1 MNTKKLQLSFALA
14 LGLTLAAVLL
24 LGAGRQSEAASP
36 AQPISNL
43 QSPIS
48 NPPSLRL
55 GSGQATGGPDGFGY
69 VYTDSLA
76 DAGLYNWVDIAASG
90 TAINFVN
97 TDTGYEDLNLPS
109 SFTFYGESH
118 TKVYVTTNG
127 YATFRYIH
135 ASDIVTQCLPADR
148 QPPDTLAAFCTDLDV
163 GNTVYYSTTS
173 VYNGHETF
181 IVQYDNVTH
190 TVSGLTA
197 TFQIILDFTD
207 DSITY
212 QYLSAPT
219 SSTMTTTIGIIG
231 YATNREDYM
240 TYCRGTEDCP
250 PQSEMAV
257 RFSLPSRP
265 VLDLTITPSDDFPE
279 WGDTVTY
286 TIVMNNT
293 GGAAANGAVM
303 TNALPTG
310 LDCMTSTLQASGG
323 TPTYLDAG
331 RTVRWDGD
339 LAVSGTVTVTY
350 AAALNTGDYIYNTA
364 VVTHPRALED
374 AGATS
379 SPADEW
385 SDPEPLAAPREFDE
399 ELGGWRHIAVDSND
413 VPHVAYAGAGLYYA
427 TLSGTVWLSETVPG
441 TVASLELA
449 ALVLDDQ
456 DHARIAFYGD
466 DHLWLARQVSTTG
479 ELTWT
484 VEEIADIT
492 SSWQLGLL
500 DLQQGSDGSLHLVYY
515 YDYALYYTAYS
526 DTVWLTPTLVIADGA
541 CDLDDG
547 YSLAL
552 DQNDVPHVAC
562 TYDDSS
568 PRQVRLYTYTAA
580 APWTA
585 YAVVSSGTDFYR
597 YPSLAYD
604 GSTPHLSFFRG
615 NTALYHAQPG
625 GSWDTTLVE
634 DVGAPYLRQSTAL
647 DINGGRV
654 GIAYTLRKGSS
665 GNYTTIVRYA
675 SLPLTGTAWTTETV
689 ETFGYD
695 WDDPRPALA
704 LDGGGKAHV
713 AYYYRPDQGLRYAA
727 ETASFTIQTLDESRT
742 LGTAAVAV
750 GSDESIHVAYLAKGL
765 YYATVASDTVT
776 WTTQL
781 AVPGVEADRLDLA
794 LDAADTPNVAYA
806 DDRQPLYHATLSDTT
821 WITHLVDTPG
831 DVSVYPSIG
840 AEMTG
845 TAHIAYAA
853 REGDNFVVRHAG
865 FDSASWTTETL
876 AIVGPDDLWDQ
887 KPRLVAQGGQ
897 VYVMYAD
904 CTAYQANGNYPIDL
918 VLETWNGSSW
928 SNEIL
933 YHFTGQCNWNLDY
946 QLLAGDEAGQLTA
959 VATIG
964 GESVRPSPQV
974 KTFWI
979 EESGG
984 QRSVK
989 IHEREGDLRLPAS
1002 PVAGMAP
1009 AVPTMSS
1016 EVPWYVRLAEGWLRI
1031 FIEVGKQVVQSL
1043 DKNGNLSKTTPV
1055 GFRESV
1061 VIEDADGN
1069 GKSVV
1074 VVERGYKKNELTVPR
1089 TQRKQPSIPT
1099 LTLGGGSPLQ
1109 QDCADEWS
1117 EQEVVILDFTLTADG
1132 VDDWDVQSV
1141 KFQSSGE
1148 GNEKNDL
1155 QEVALYLGAQRLSY
1169 GQYTQDNGAITL
1181 AVGKLILAG
1190 DTIHLTLKY
1199 TFEEMECGLYDSLGF
1214 PEPHDYQVSTK
1225 VADVV
1230 AEPMNYTVFVTKP
1243 PPPVS
1248 GALAAVCVFNQDTYE
1263 SFPAIQPAI
1272 DDPDTED
1279 EHMLLVCPGTYTET
1293 VDVSKSLAILSMEGR
1308 DKTIVQAE
1316 EDYHVFH
1323 VMKDHTTIVGFTIRG
1338 VYKPS
1343 GRTVAHQDDYVG
1355 PSGVYIE
1362 GDHSAVGD
1370 SIIENNNWV
1379 GVLIKNASYGHI
1391 YGNLIHDNYN
1401 SGVQIEGNA
1410 SGNIIG
1416 GSEAHE
1422 RNVISNN
1429 AREANVYLYY
1439 VNGSDNQILGNFI
1452 GTDATGAAAA
1462 TRNSTGIHIFFAPN
1476 TIVGGA
1482 TEGTRNIIS
1491 GNDLGLFIVGD
1502 ADGVKIQGNFIGTDV
1517 TGKIA
1522 VPNTGYGA
1530 VVIDANGTVLIGGVN
1545 QGEGNLISGNSGAG
1559 IRSEGSTIQ
1568 GNFIGTDVTGAA
1580 KLGNS
1585 IGIYGGGIIGGTDP
1599 GARNIISGND
1609 KTGIG
1614 LEVGGSDTDI
1624 VNNFIGVD
1632 VSGTEALGNGSNGIW
1647 VVGTPSAP
1655 VYSIHI
1661 GGADPNARNVISAN
1675 GENGIAF
1682 QGENIQSCWIKGN
1695 YIGLSASGQGQLGNG
1710 KHGILSES
1718 GGVTIGGEEANAGN
1732 VVSGNSEDGIH
1743 IYYDGADVLGN
1754 YIGTNYRGSVA
1765 VGNGGNGVTMD
1776 IDDTAVGRD
1785 IRNNLISGNNHDGI
1799 VLQSSGGQNVWGGT
1813 EWGSYIQGN
1822 LIGVDAQGS
1831 SKLGNGGNGLVVAG
1845 SFNVIGGANVA
1856 DHNTISGND
1865 GDGLVIQGGG
1875 NAVFGNKIGTDVAG
1889 ASKLGNGRNGIR
1901 ITGAGSDNIIGGTA
1915 AGAGNTIS
1923 GNGQNGIWIKGDIEG
1938 DIMFVRTNRIEGN
1951 NIGLDIAGFGHNLG
1965 NTLDGIYI
1973 SESSDNTISSN
1984 RIWYNC
1990 RGIRERKASNTIHGN
2005 DIRHNTCNT
2014 GIHLDDA
2021 GGDIAGN
2028 TISNDA
2034 HGAIHCENGADPEIY
2049 KNNITANQGDGI
2061 IAESG
2066 AIPTIHHNNVTTNT
2080 GYGLRNNTFTVTI
2093 QAQENWWGDA
2103 GGPGGQGPG
2112 SGDEVSGTVDFDD
2125 WLTEAV
2131 AVVVVAGQDVISVP
2145 VGQEDANGVF
2155 LQNLQIPS
2163 DTLTVVV
2170 TDTLGWLV
2178 GPSTF
2183 TVTLEGELGASAVVS
2198 VSVPADTLYG
2208 TVDEVRVTATSQGD
2222 PGATDW
2228 DTFQVEAVAPCTA
2241 LDEVIIAGPTTATVG
2256 IPATFTAT
2264 VTPPTATLS
2273 ITYTW
2278 RVSESASQRV
2288 VTHTGG
2294 LSDTAVFTWN
2304 VVGPQVVTV
2313 TAVNECGFA
2322 VSMTC
2327 TITVEAAPPPP
2338 CHELSG
2344 VELADPPTTTTVGI
2358 PATFTA
2364 TVTPPTATLSIT
2376 YTWRVSE
2383 SASQRVVTHTGGLSD
2398 TAVFTWNV
2406 VGPQVV
2412 TVTAV
2417 NECGFAVSMTCT
2429 ITVEAAPPPPCH
2441 ELSGVE
2447 LADPPTTTT
2456 VGIPAT
2462 FTATVTPPTATLS
2475 ITYTWRVS
2483 ESASQRVVTHTGGLS
2498 DTAVFTWN
2506 VTGTQMI
2513 TVTAVNECG
2522 GGVSMTHT
2530 ITVTVEAQRWYIYL
2544 PLVVRDLAPGVS
2556 GYVVAHDTITVEA
2569 ALPQRQR
2576 IYLPPLVLRD
2586 LAS

>member
-1 MNTKKLQLSFALA
+1 MNTKKLQHISFALA

-36 AQPISNL
+36 AQPISN
-43 QSPIS
+43 
-48 NPPSLRL
+48 PPS
-55 GSGQATGGPDGFGY
+55 TGGPDGFGY

-90 TAINFVN
+90 TEINFVD
-97 TDTGYEDLNLPS
+97 TDTGYKYIILPS
-109 SFTFYGESH
+109 SFTFYDIDR
-118 TKVYVTTNG
+118 TFIYVTTNG
-127 YATFRYIH
+127 YATFRSIFTG
-135 ASDIVTQCLPADR
+135 DIVTQCVPAER

-163 GNTVYYSTTS
+163 GNTIYYSTTS
-173 VYNGHETF
+173 AYNGHETF
-181 IVQYDNVTH
+181 IIQYDEVTH

-197 TFQIILDFTD
+197 TFQIILDLED

-219 SSTMTTTIGIIG
+219 SSTMTTTVGIIG
-231 YATNREDYM
+231 YATNREDYL
-240 TYCRGTEDCP
+240 TYCRGTADCP
-250 PQSEMAV
+250 PQNEMAV
-257 RFSLPSRP
+257 RFALSARP
-265 VLDLTITPSDDFPE
+265 DLGLQIIPSDDFPE

-293 GGAAANGAVM
+293 GGAVAGGAVM
-303 TNALPTG
+303 TDTLPTG
-310 LDCMTSTLQASGG
+310 LDYVSGTLQATGG

-339 LAVSGTVTVTY
+339 LAVSGMVTVTY
-350 AAALNTGDYIYNTA
+350 AAALNTDDYIYNTA

-385 SDPEPLAAPREFDE
+385 SDPEPLAAPRKFDD
-399 ELGGWRHIAVDSND
+399 ELGGWRHIAVGSDGA
-413 VPHVAYAGAGLYYA
+413 VHIAYAGASLYYA
-427 TLSGTVWLSETVPG
+427 TLNGTTWFSETVSGTVAG
-441 TVASLELA
+441 LELA

-456 DHARIAFYGD
+456 DHTRIAFYGENY
-466 DHLWLARQVSTTG
+466 LWLARQISATG
-479 ELTWT
+479 GITWT
-484 VEEIADIT
+484 VEEVADIT
-492 SSWQLGLL
+492 SSWKLGLL
-500 DLQQGSDGSLHLVYY
+500 DLQQGSDGSLHLVYD
-515 YDYALYYTAYS
+515 YDDALYYTAYS
-526 DTVWLTPTLVIADGA
+526 DTAWLTPTLVITDGA
-541 CDLDDG
+541 CDLGDG

-562 TYDDSS
+562 VYDDSS

-580 APWTA
+580 APWTT

-597 YPSLAYD
+597 YPSLSYD
-604 GSTPHLSFFRG
+604 GSTPHVSFFRG

-625 GSWDTTLVE
+625 GSWETTLV
-634 DVGAPYLRQSTAL
+634 DDAGGDYMRQSTAL
-647 DINGGRV
+647 DVNGGRV
-654 GIAYTLRKGSS
+654 GIAYTLQKGSY
-665 GNYTTIVRYA
+665 GNYTTTVRYA
-675 SLPLTGTAWTTETV
+675 SRPLTGTAWTTETV

-695 WDDPRPALA
+695 RDDPRPTLA

-713 AYYYRPDQGLRYAA
+713 AYYYRPDKGLRYAA
-727 ETASFTIQTLDESRT
+727 ETASFTIQTMDESRT
-742 LGTAAVAV
+742 LDKAAIAV

-776 WTTQL
+776 WTTRL
-781 AVPGVEADRLDLA
+781 AVPGVEADWLDLA
-794 LDAADTPNVAYA
+794 LDASNAPHAAYA

-821 WITHLVDTPG
+821 WITRLVDTPG
-831 DVSVYPSIG
+831 DVSVHPSIG

-845 TAHIAYAA
+845 TAHVAYMAQ
-853 REGDNFVVRHAG
+853 EGSNLAVRHAA
-865 FDSASWTTETL
+865 FDGASWTTETL
-876 AIVGPDDLWDQ
+876 AVVGPDNLWDQ

-904 CTAYQANGNYPIDL
+904 CTAYQADGDYPIDL
-918 VLETWNGSSW
+918 ALETWNGSSW
-928 SNEIL
+928 SSEIL

-964 GESVRPSPQV
+964 GESVRPSPLV
-974 KTFWI
+974 VTFWI

-989 IHEREGDLRLPAS
+989 MHERESGSRLPAS
-1002 PVAGMAP
+1002 PVAGNAP
-1009 AVPTMSS
+1009 ASIASS
-1016 EVPWYVRLAEGWLRI
+1016 GEVPWYLRLAEGWLRI
-1031 FIEVGKQVVQSL
+1031 FIEAGKQFVQSL
-1043 DKNGNLSKTTPV
+1043 DKNGNLSKKTPV
-1055 GFRESV
+1055 GDGSSV

-1074 VVERGYKKNELTVPR
+1074 VVKRGYRTNELTVPR
-1089 TQRKQPSIPT
+1089 AERKQPSIPT
-1099 LTLGGGSPLQ
+1099 LSLSGGSPLQ
-1109 QDCADEWS
+1109 QECADEWS
-1117 EQEVVILDFTLTADG
+1117 EQEVVILDFTLAVDG

-1181 AVGKLILAG
+1181 AVGQRIAAG
-1190 DTIHLTLKY
+1190 NAIHLTLKY
-1199 TFEEMECGLYDSLGF
+1199 TFKEMECGLYDSLGF

-1230 AEPMNYTVFVTKP
+1230 AEPVNYTTFVKEP
-1243 PPPVS
+1243 PTPVS
-1248 GALAAVCVFNQDTYE
+1248 GALIAACVFNQNTYE
-1263 SFPAIQPAI
+1263 PFPAIQSAI
-1272 DDPDTED
+1272 DDPDTKD
-1279 EHMLLVCPGTYTET
+1279 GHMLLVCPGVYTET

-1338 VYKPS
+1338 VYQPS

-1370 SIIENNNWV
+1370 SIIENNDWA
-1379 GVLIKNASYGHI
+1379 GVLIKNASHCHI

-1401 SGVQIEGNA
+1401 SGVQIEENA

-1429 AREANVYLYY
+1429 AREANVYLNY

-1452 GTDATGAAAA
+1452 GTDATGAVAA
-1462 TRNSTGIHIFFAPN
+1462 TGNSTGIHIFYAPN

-1482 TEGTRNIIS
+1482 TEGARNIIS
-1491 GNDLGLFIVGD
+1491 GNDRGLVVDGD

-1530 VVIDANGTVLIGGVN
+1530 VVIDANDAVLIGGVN
-1545 QGEGNLISGNSGAG
+1545 QGEGNLISGNSSDGIYSNGA
-1559 IRSEGSTIQ
+1559 TIQ

-1580 KLGNS
+1580 KLGNET
-1585 IGIYGGGIIGGTDP
+1585 GISVNGIREHHLIGGTDP

-1609 KTGIG
+1609 ETGIEMYG
-1614 LEVGGSDTDI
+1614 TSARDADI
-1624 VNNFIGVD
+1624 MNNFIGVD
-1632 VSGTEALGNGSNGIW
+1632 VSGTEALGNGKNGIW

-1655 VYSIHI
+1655 VSDIHI
-1661 GGADPNARNVISAN
+1661 GGADPNARNIISAN

-1682 QGENIQSCWIKGN
+1682 QGENVQSCWIKGN

-1710 KHGILSES
+1710 KHGILIES
-1718 GGVTIGGEEANAGN
+1718 GGVTVGGEEANAGN
-1732 VVSGNSEDGIH
+1732 VISGNSEDGIH
-1743 IYYDGADVLGN
+1743 IYYDGGSILGN
-1754 YIGTNYRGSVA
+1754 YIGTDYRGSVA
-1765 VGNGGNGVTMD
+1765 VGNGGNGVTID
-1776 IDDTAVGRD
+1776 IEEKKVCY
-1785 IRNNLISGNNHDGI
+1785 IRNNLISGNNHDGL
-1799 VLQSSGGQNVWGGT
+1799 VVSSSGGENDWG
-1813 EWGSYIQGN
+1813 EIYWGSYIQGN

-1831 SKLGNGGNGLVVAG
+1831 SKLGNGDNGLVVGG
-1845 SFNVIGGANVA
+1845 SYNIIGGANVA

-1875 NAVFGNKIGTDVAG
+1875 NRVLGNKVGTDVAG

-1923 GNGQNGIWIKGDIEG
+1923 GNGQNGIWIEAGVYNVG
-1938 DIMFVRTNRIEGN
+1938 NQIEGN

-1973 SESSDNTISSN
+1973 SESSDNIISSN
-1984 RIWYNC
+1984 KIWYNC

-2034 HGAIHCENGADPEIY
+2034 HGAIYCENGADPEIY

-2066 AIPTIHHNNVTTNT
+2066 STPTIHHNNVTTNT
-2080 GYGLRNNTFTVTI
+2080 GYGLHNNTFTVTI

-2103 GGPGGQGPG
+2103 SGPGGQGPG
-2112 SGDEVSGTVDFDD
+2112 AGDEVSGTVDFDD

-2131 AVVVVAGQDVISVP
+2131 AVVVVAEHDVLQVP
-2145 VGQEDANGVF
+2145 SGQEDANDVF

-2183 TVTLEGELGASAVVS
+2183 TVTLEEELGTSAVVS

-2228 DTFQVEAVAPCTA
+2228 DTFQVEAVAPCIE
-2241 LDEVIIAGPTTATVG
+2241 LDDVIIAGPTTTTVS
-2256 IPATFTAT
+2256 IPTTFTAAAS
-2264 VTPPTATLS
+2264 PPTATLP
-2273 ITYTW
+2273 ITYIW
-2278 RVSESASQRV
+2278 RVGESASQRV

-2294 LSDTAVFTWN
+2294 GISDTAVFTWN

-2313 TAVNECGFA
+2313 TAVNECGDA
-2322 VSMTC
+2322 VSKTH

-2338 CHELSG
+2338 CHKLSG
-2344 VELADPPTTTTVGI
+2344 VELATPPTTTTVSI
-2358 PATFTA
+2358 PTTFTA
-2364 TVTPPTATLSIT
+2364 AASPPTATLPIT
-2376 YTWRVSE
+2376 YTWE
-2383 SASQRVVTHTGGLSD
+2383 ATGLLPVTHTVYSISD

-2406 VGPQVV
+2406 VGPQ
-2412 TVTAV
+2412 
-2417 NECGFAVSMTCT
+2417 
-2429 ITVEAAPPPPCH
+2429 
-2441 ELSGVE
+2441 
-2447 LADPPTTTT
+2447 
-2456 VGIPAT
+2456 
-2462 FTATVTPPTATLS
+2462 
-2475 ITYTWRVS
+2475 
-2483 ESASQRVVTHTGGLS
+2483 
-2498 DTAVFTWN
+2498 
-2506 VTGTQMI
+2506 MI
-2513 TVTAVNECG
+2513 TVTAANECG
-2522 GGVSMTHT
+2522 DGVSMTHT
-2530 ITVTVEAQRWYIYL
+2530 ITVTAEVPGWYIYL
-2544 PLVVRDLAPGVS
+2544 PLVLSSVEGLVARDLPGAG
-2556 GYVVAHDTITVEA
+2556 GYDVANDTIAIET
-2569 ALPQRQR
+2569 ALPQRRR

-2586 LAS
+2586 FS